1 MFIIQGKEKQRIQK
15 GFWPMSRFIFRFE
28 TQNINTSREIF
39 YSFIPMINET
49 TDMEM
54 QSKCILRQFW
64 NTLAEYFWNTGSKIR
79 SFVMYLSWHQNT
91 LEWIN
96 SPPYPHHF
104 ALSAHWYINFLNSP
118 IIQYFE
124 ISIPPLPSVTGG
136 FKLWD
141 CSFHWWARARER
153 KTWFVDLTSRPLI
166 HKGLFI

>member
-1 MFIIQGKEKQRIQK
+1 MKFFIHSYPWLMKQQTWKCKVNVSCASSGIHLLSIFEILGQK
-15 GFWPMSRFIFRFE
+15 LEVLLCIFRG
-28 TQNINTSREIF
+28 IKILW
-39 YSFIPMINET
+39 NELT
-49 TDMEM
+49 
-54 QSKCILRQFW
+54 
-64 NTLAEYFWNTGSKIR
+64 AP
-79 SFVMYLSWHQNT
+79 
-91 LEWIN
+91 
-96 SPPYPHHF
+96 PPYPHHF
-104 ALSAHWYINFLNSP
+104 ALYAHWYINFLNSP